1 MPDLSLYWNDD
12 LTVGP
17 NGDLSLVDQ
26 VPLSNQ
32 HIIRRLMTATQ
43 SYIWHLDYGAGLPQ
57 RIGRPAR
64 ALEIQ
69 SLVTAHIN
77 LEPSVARL
85 PVPRVSV
92 NPAATLQGA
101 FIVTINY
108 VEAGTNAQRALT
120 FDTTGNVLTG
130 VG

>member
-1 MPDLSLYWNDD
+1 MPDLSLFWNDD
-12 LTVGP
+12 LSVAVG
-17 NGDLSLVDQ
+17 GDLALVDQ

-32 HIIRRLMTATQ
+32 HIIRRLLTAAR

-85 PVPRVSV
+85 PVPKVSV
-92 NPAATLQGA
+92 NPSATLRGA

-120 FDTTGNVLTG
+120 FDTTGNVFSG
-130 VG
+130 IG

>member
-12 LTVGP
+12 LAIGP
-17 NGDLSLVDQ
+17 SGDLALVDK

-32 HIIRRLMTATQ
+32 HIVRRLLTAAR
-43 SYIWHLDYGAGLPQ
+43 SYIWHLDFGAGLPQ

-69 SLVTAHIN
+69 SLVAAHVN
-77 LEPSVARL
+77 LEPSVARI
-85 PVPRVSV
+85 PVPKVSV
-92 NPAATLQGA
+92 NPSATLQGA

-120 FDTTGNVLTG
+120 FDTTGNVFAG
-130 VG
+130 AG